1 MLFANAIKKILG
13 RISFDSSYSCSHTVV
28 VFVYNPVSYIS
39 RDRPKSDT
47 LAILCLPKRTFLAA
61 KSRWTICQNM
71 KNSKAHLLERSKNL
85 R

>member
-1 MLFANAIKKILG
+1 MQSRKYLAVFHLTVHTN
-13 RISFDSSYSCSHTVV
+13 SCSHTVV

-47 LAILCLPKRTFLAA
+47 LAILCFPKRTFLAA

-71 KNSKAHLLERSKNL
+71 KNSKAHLLERNKNL